1 MEPGL
6 TIAAAL
12 GLGLVTSVH
21 CVAMCG
27 PIACSVGKV
36 GTGET
41 RNLLAYL
48 GYHGGRLIAYTSIGA
63 ICGAIGQ
70 QPLRW
75 IFDTPAVVLPW
86 LLVALFLITALGGW
100 RKLPRPRLLD
110 RWVAKARFLSFKLS
124 TGRGALVMGLL
135 TPLLPCGPLYLL
147 FGATLLSGSALR
159 GAEFALAFGMGTV
172 PLLWL
177 SQQGFSRLR
186 EVLPALRFTQLQRG
200 LAIVATLVM
209 LWRLEG
215 TLPQLTAP
223 EASEAAPTPTAEAEL
238 PSCCH

>member
-12 GLGLVTSVH
+12 TLGLVTSVH

-36 GTGET
+36 GQGET
-41 RNLLAYL
+41 RNMLAYL
-48 GYHGGRLIAYTSIGA
+48 GYHGGRLFSYAGIGA
-63 ICGAIGQ
+63 LCGAIGQ

-86 LLVALFLITALGGW
+86 LLVGLFLITALGLW
-100 RKLPRPRLLD
+100 KKLPRPRFLD
-110 RWVAKARFLSFKLS
+110 RWVARLRFHSFKLS
-124 TGRGALVMGLL
+124 AGRGALAMGLL

-147 FGATLLSGSALR
+147 FGGTLLAGSAMR

-186 EVLPALRFTQLQRG
+186 AAMPALRFTQLQRG

-209 LWRLEG
+209 VWRLHD
-215 TLPQLTAP
+215 TLPFLAP
-223 EASEAAPTPTAEAEL
+223 PEVPPAPSSAEAEL

>member
-1 MEPGL
+1 MDPGL

-12 GLGLVTSVH
+12 VIGLVTSVH

-36 GTGET
+36 GQGET
-41 RNLLAYL
+41 RALIAYL
-48 GYHGGRLIAYTSIGA
+48 GYHGGRLIAYSGIGA

-86 LLVALFLITALGGW
+86 LLVALFLITALGLW
-100 RKLPRPRLLD
+100 KKIPRPRFID
-110 RWVAKARFLSFKLS
+110 RLVARVRFHSFKLS
-124 TGRGALVMGLL
+124 AGRGALAMGLL

-147 FGATLLSGSALR
+147 FGSTLLAGSALR

-186 EVLPALRFTQLQRG
+186 AAMPALRFHQLQRS
-200 LAIVATLVM
+200 LAILAALVM
-209 LWRLEG
+209 IWRLHD
-215 TLPQLTAP
+215 TLPSFTAP
-223 EASEAAPTPTAEAEL
+223 EADLPAAKAEAEL

>member
-1 MEPGL
+1 MDADL

-12 GLGLVTSVH
+12 ALGLVTSFH

-27 PIACSVGKV
+27 PIACSVGKA
-36 GTGET
+36 GRGET
-41 RNLLAYL
+41 RTLMAYL
-48 GYHGGRLIAYTSIGA
+48 GYHGGRLIAYSTIGA
-63 ICGAIGQ
+63 LCGAIGQ

-86 LLVALFLITALGGW
+86 LLILLFLVAALGLW
-100 RKLPRPRLLD
+100 KRIPRPQFVDRL
-110 RWVAKARFLSFKLS
+110 VAKVRFHSFKLS
-124 TGRGALVMGLL
+124 AGKGALAMGLL

-147 FGATLLSGSALR
+147 FGATLLSGSALQ

-186 EVLPALRFTQLQRG
+186 AVMPALRFHQLQRG
-200 LAIVATLVM
+200 LAILAAVVM
-209 LWRLEG
+209 VWRLHD
-215 TLPQLTAP
+215 TLPSFTTP
-223 EASEAAPTPTAEAEL
+223 EATPPNAEAEAEL

>member
-1 MEPGL
+1 MDPGF

-27 PIACSVGKV
+27 PLACSVGRV
-36 GTGET
+36 GQGET

-48 GYHGGRLIAYTSIGA
+48 GYHGGRLIAYATIGA
-63 ICGAIGQ
+63 LCGAIGR
-70 QPLRW
+70 QPLRLV
-75 IFDTPAVVLPW
+75 FDTPAVVLPW
-86 LLVALFLITALGGW
+86 MLVGLFLLTALGLW
-100 RKLPRPRLLD
+100 KKLPRPRFLD
-110 RWVAKARFLSFKLS
+110 RLAARARFHSFRLS

-147 FGATLLSGSALR
+147 FGSTLLSGSALR

-186 EVLPALRFTQLQRG
+186 FALPALRFTQLQRG

-209 LWRLEG
+209 IWRLHD
-215 TLPQLTAP
+215 TLPVLGSP
-223 EASEAAPTPTAEAEL
+223 PSPAANPTAEAEADL
-238 PSCCH
+238 PSCCP

>member
-1 MEPGL
+1 MDPGL

-12 GLGLVTSVH
+12 VIGLVTSFH

-27 PIACSVGKV
+27 PIACSVGKA
-36 GTGET
+36 GQGET
-41 RNLLAYL
+41 RTLMAYL
-48 GYHGGRLIAYTSIGA
+48 GYHSGRLISYASIGA

-86 LLVALFLITALGGW
+86 LLVALFLVTALGLW
-100 RKLPRPRLLD
+100 RKLPRPRLID
-110 RWVAKARFLSFKLS
+110 RLVAKVRFHSFKLS
-124 TGRGALVMGLL
+124 AGRGALAMGLL

-147 FGATLLSGSALR
+147 FGTTLLSGSAMR

-177 SQQGFSRLR
+177 SQQGFSKLR
-186 EVLPALRFTQLQRG
+186 AAMPALRFQQLQRG
-200 LAIVATLVM
+200 LAVIAALVM
-209 LWRLEG
+209 VWRLQD
-215 TLPQLTAP
+215 TLPSFTTPDLP
-223 EASEAAPTPTAEAEL
+223 AAEVEAEAEL